1 MQAYQQCHK
10 KVSWTYSAD
19 GCMRDGDMLMLSN
32 KQTQGWLVLD
42 VDDRIKQTDEAY
54 MVTTTKD

>member
-1 MQAYQQCHK
+1 
-10 KVSWTYSAD
+10 
-19 GCMRDGDMLMLSN
+19 MRDGDMLMISN

-42 VDDRIKQTDEAY
+42 VDDKIKQTDEAY